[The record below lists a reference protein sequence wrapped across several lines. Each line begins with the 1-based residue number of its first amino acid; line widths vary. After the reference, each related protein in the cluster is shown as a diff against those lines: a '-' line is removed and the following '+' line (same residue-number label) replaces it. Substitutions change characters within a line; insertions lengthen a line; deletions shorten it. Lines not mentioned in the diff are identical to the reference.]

1 MAVRAEVTTAVASL
15 TAEFTKIDA
24 RPRRCG
30 VAVAARLNAPGR
42 GERPCLCLVARV
54 TLRIMASNNRSRRRV
69 AREVTS
75 APHPHLLTSL
85 SLTHHAPPPPTHP
98 RARSR
103 DAWMWPPRRAARW
116 PSIPH
121 AGKDAPRYGWGGEF
135 YSSTSAL
142 MAFIAAAPYHRA
154 RERPRGTQ
162 IRRLCVQLSKSSRLL
177 AHIHPLGPTAPR
189 LHPT

>member
-54 TLRIMASNNRSRRRV
+54 MLRIMASNNRSRRRV

-85 SLTHHAPPPPTHP
+85 SLTHHAPPPPTHS

-121 AGKDAPRYGWGGEF
+121 AGKDAPRYGWGGGVLQL
-135 YSSTSAL
+135 YKCPNGLDRSCTVPS
-142 MAFIAAAPYHRA
+142 RA
-154 RERPRGTQ
+154 RATKRHPNTQ
-162 IRRLCVQLSKSSRLL
+162 
-177 AHIHPLGPTAPR
+177 TAR
-189 LHPT
+189 ITF